1 MKDAQVLLNTRS
13 VNTASA
19 WPDPAM
25 VPDSDGGRGGG
36 EAEAAMDPG
45 QEGGSMDTD
54 SVEDKADGGMETDSE
69 EDAESGPDLLSD
81 VRRGPNMIKSEC
93 NCQK

>member
-19 WPDPAM
+19 CPDPAM

-45 QEGGSMDTD
+45 QEGDSMDTD
-54 SVEDKADGGMETDSE
+54 SVEDKADGGGMETE

-81 VRRGPNMIKSEC
+81 VR
-93 NCQK
+93 

>member
-1 MKDAQVLLNTRS
+1 
-13 VNTASA
+13 
-19 WPDPAM
+19 M

-45 QEGGSMDTD
+45 QEGSSMDTD
-54 SVEDKADGGMETDSE
+54 SVEDKADGGGMETE

-81 VRRGPNMIKSEC
+81 VR
-93 NCQK
+93 

>member
-19 WPDPAM
+19 CPDPAM

-36 EAEAAMDPG
+36 EAEAAVDPG
-45 QEGGSMDTD
+45 QEGSSMDTD
-54 SVEDKADGGMETDSE
+54 SVEDKADGGGMETE

-81 VRRGPNMIKSEC
+81 VR
-93 NCQK
+93 

>member
-19 WPDPAM
+19 CPDPAM
-25 VPDSDGGRGGG
+25 LPDSDGGRGGG

-45 QEGGSMDTD
+45 QEGDRMDTD
-54 SVEDKADGGMETDSE
+54 SVEDKADGGGMETE

-81 VRRGPNMIKSEC
+81 VR
-93 NCQK
+93 

>member
-1 MKDAQVLLNTRS
+1 
-13 VNTASA
+13 
-19 WPDPAM
+19 M

-45 QEGGSMDTD
+45 QEGSSMDTD
-54 SVEDKADGGMETDSE
+54 SVEDKADGGGMETE

-81 VRRGPNMIKSEC
+81 VRWGPS
-93 NCQK
+93 

>member
-19 WPDPAM
+19 CPDPAM

-45 QEGGSMDTD
+45 QEGDRMDTD
-54 SVEDKADGGMETDSE
+54 SVEDKADGGGMETE

-81 VRRGPNMIKSEC
+81 VR
-93 NCQK
+93 

>member
-19 WPDPAM
+19 CPDPAM

-36 EAEAAMDPG
+36 KTEAAMDPG
-45 QEGGSMDTD
+45 QEGSSMDTD
-54 SVEDKADGGMETDSE
+54 SVEDKADGGGMETE

-81 VRRGPNMIKSEC
+81 VR
-93 NCQK
+93 